1 MAILKHISV
10 KNRFYSDAVEYLTCQ
25 FDEYTNKPIL
35 DGKGR
40 IMERENYLIDGVN
53 CDVDSFGAEC
63 IETNRFYGKNNSVND
78 VKAHHYIISFE
89 PEDDITMEQAMEFG
103 KKWLA
108 EFAPGHQAVVA
119 VHPDGHN
126 NSRNMHIHMVINSVR
141 KFPGRKSIWHDKP
154 CEWKQCCKHKST
166 GKMMY
171 HAKKWVMDKCI
182 RLGLGQADLLA
193 RKHKDN
199 YWVEKRL
206 MDKNASDGVGVT
218 SDRELI
224 RNTIDKILPTVNSFE
239 QLIEYLRAIYHWTI
253 RVTNKTVTFAMP
265 DMKKGIRGNKLGE
278 GYGKAE
284 LADRIRGFV
293 AEREAKDLAMKQ
305 MEAEIEALIQSEQE
319 KKRKQAEELKKREGI
334 SAIRN
339 RVAERNSRR
348 FNLYL
353 DEMDRKEWNNAYLDY
368 LEGQEIVDWKTATAE
383 MISTPIMTRVEFEAM
398 QEKQAKREEAVSS
411 YTETPVIDEVVA
423 ENEESV
429 VEINDISV
437 EEVVA
442 DFYETD
448 AVSQESKAE
457 EQIVDV
463 VVKAEKSEQIDE
475 KLNIENTDTIDGMA
489 YEQDTSSLILLLAD
503 GMDWSDMNRH
513 LFLLQEKLNTYI
525 WYIDSGQYEEKY
537 PNVKRI
543 EMRVS
548 FLFEEPKLCH
558 RLLEKAKHVFMN
570 VFENVEMIVE
580 NGEIKEGEIYG
591 QGSF

>member
-1 MAILKHISV
+1 
-10 KNRFYSDAVEYLTCQ
+10 
-25 FDEYTNKPIL
+25 
-35 DGKGR
+35 
-40 IMERENYLIDGVN
+40 
-53 CDVDSFGAEC
+53 
-63 IETNRFYGKNNSVND
+63 
-78 VKAHHYIISFE
+78 
-89 PEDDITMEQAMEFG
+89 
-103 KKWLA
+103 
-108 EFAPGHQAVVA
+108 
-119 VHPDGHN
+119 
-126 NSRNMHIHMVINSVR
+126 
-141 KFPGRKSIWHDKP
+141 
-154 CEWKQCCKHKST
+154 
-166 GKMMY
+166 
-171 HAKKWVMDKCI
+171 
-182 RLGLGQADLLA
+182 
-193 RKHKDN
+193 
-199 YWVEKRL
+199 
-206 MDKNASDGVGVT
+206 
-218 SDRELI
+218 
-224 RNTIDKILPTVNSFE
+224 
-239 QLIEYLRAIYHWTI
+239 
-253 RVTNKTVTFAMP
+253 MP

-463 VVKAEKSEQIDE
+463 VVKAEKSEQID
-475 KLNIENTDTIDGMA
+475 
-489 YEQDTSSLILLLAD
+489 
-503 GMDWSDMNRH
+503 
-513 LFLLQEKLNTYI
+513 
-525 WYIDSGQYEEKY
+525 
-537 PNVKRI
+537 
-543 EMRVS
+543 
-548 FLFEEPKLCH
+548 
-558 RLLEKAKHVFMN
+558 
-570 VFENVEMIVE
+570 
-580 NGEIKEGEIYG
+580 
-591 QGSF
+591 